1 MNVSISSP
9 TFDIDGH
16 VWITNALPGG
26 MSDFSLRVSRVATL
40 DGGAAINNFGY
51 SDADLTMDIR
61 WPATDKAIV
70 ESIRR
75 MTKSYSRLIVATA
88 DGCFV
93 GTPASFSLSDGEAE
107 IQILIEKRLNQ

>member
-9 TFDIDGH
+9 VFDINGH
-16 VWITNALPGG
+16 ARIMNALPGG

-61 WPATDKAIV
+61 WPATDEAIV
-70 ESIRR
+70 ESVRR
-75 MTKSYSRLIVATA
+75 MAKIYSRLIIATA
-88 DGCFV
+88 EGCFV
-93 GTPASFSLSDGEAE
+93 GAPASFSLSDGEAG